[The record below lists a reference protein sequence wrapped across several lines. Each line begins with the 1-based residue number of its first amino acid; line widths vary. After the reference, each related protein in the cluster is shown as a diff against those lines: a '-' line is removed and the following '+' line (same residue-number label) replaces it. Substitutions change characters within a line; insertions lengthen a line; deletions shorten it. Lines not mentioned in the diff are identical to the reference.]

1 MGNDSTAKTLI
12 VATLLC
18 VVCSVVVSWSAVS
31 LKPQQI
37 KNKKLDIKKN
47 LLMTAGLISGKV
59 TEVEINKAFE
69 SIETKVV
76 DLSTGEYSDV
86 DPGNYDARKAA
97 KTPGQNHII
106 DSKTDV
112 GKIKRRAKL
121 EKVYFVKENGETKM
135 IVLPAFG
142 KGLWSTMYGFIVL
155 EPNTVTVKGLG
166 FYEHGETPGL
176 GGEIDNPNWKKLWVG
191 KKAFDANWKPALK
204 VIKGQAPAGSE
215 HEIDGLSGAT
225 LTANGVTGMVQYWLG
240 QDGFGP
246 FLSKWRAG
254 GSN

>member
-1 MGNDSTAKTLI
+1 MSNDSTAKTLI

-18 VVCSVVVSWSAVS
+18 VVCSVIVSWSAVS
-31 LKPQQI
+31 LKPQQV
-37 KNKKLDIKKN
+37 KNKKLDVKKN
-47 LLMTAGLISGKV
+47 LLLTAGLVSGNV
-59 TEVEINKAFE
+59 NEEEINKAFQ

-76 DLSTGEYSDV
+76 DLATGEYADV
-86 DPGNYDARKAA
+86 NPESYDARKAA
-97 KTPGQNHII
+97 KTPGKNHII
-106 DSKTDV
+106 PSKDDV

-135 IVLPAFG
+135 LVLPVVG
-142 KGLWSTMYGFIVL
+142 KGLWSTMYGFLVL
-155 EPNTVTVKGLG
+155 EPNTVDVKGLG

-176 GGEIDNPNWKKLWVG
+176 GGEVDNPNWKKLWEG
-191 KKAFDANWKPALK
+191 KKAFDANWNPALK

-246 FLSKWRAG
+246 FLAKWRAG

>member
-1 MGNDSTAKTLI
+1 MSNDSTAKTLI

-18 VVCSVVVSWSAVS
+18 VVCSVIVSWSAVS
-31 LKPQQI
+31 LKPQQV
-37 KNKKLDIKKN
+37 KNKKLDVKKN
-47 LLMTAGLISGKV
+47 LLLTAGLVSGNV
-59 TEVEINKAFE
+59 NEEEINKAFK

-76 DLSTGEYSDV
+76 DLATGEYADINPES
-86 DPGNYDARKAA
+86 YDARKAA
-97 KTPGQNHII
+97 KTPGKNHII
-106 DSKTDV
+106 PAKDDV

-135 IVLPAFG
+135 LVLPVVG
-142 KGLWSTMYGFIVL
+142 KGLWSTMYGFLVL
-155 EPNTVTVKGLG
+155 EPNTVDVKGLG

-176 GGEIDNPNWKKLWVG
+176 GGEVDNPNWKKLWEG
-191 KKAFDANWKPALK
+191 KKAFDANWNPALK

-246 FLSKWRAG
+246 FLAKWRAG